1 MPLSRLQRTHADHVA
16 RNFFTFLIGDRD
28 HNAILATLI
37 AHRMMD
43 RLEVENAMVVQNTA
57 YSKVIERQRMQT
69 AVIRNSSKFL

>member
-1 MPLSRLQRTHADHVA
+1 MAAFERLRKS
-16 RNFFTFLIGDRD
+16 L
-28 HNAILATLI
+28 